1 MATYNK
7 NTNWDNERKYL
18 SNLAKNGTEGQKA
31 WAQNQ
36 QRVLERAYSAYNPSR
51 ASTSTAS
58 GGVSGS
64 SGAARPGGSTA
75 SRPSTGST
83 SSTVSKPTTTTNP
96 GIDISIFDNNIMS
109 ADDLRKVNEYKQ
121 LYADAVKAGNQQLAD
136 SYHNY
141 VEAIRRQYGYSGG
154 TAGDQFI
161 DLGYLMPE
169 MPEMPE
175 YVSGYEDT
183 INSLVNSIMNTSFE
197 DWANGSDYQY
207 LMDKY
212 KSEGQKAML
221 DTLGSLAS
229 RSGGYASSYA
239 TAAAN
244 QSYNDYM
251 GLLQDAARAMYT
263 DDLNKQIQSLGIV
276 NDLETQNYNRYL
288 DALNQYNTDRNFA
301 YNQYLDNRNWDYTL
315 QQDADADA
323 LRRAETMAAL
333 GDFSGYRDLGYTDAQ
348 IGMMQAAYNQQ
359 MAPSYSGYSGGGG
372 GAASSDGMDYEGL
385 FAAAQA
391 SGNPKS
397 WLAQKANYQ
406 KYGFTSSSGLYDDYL
421 RWEEGSGSDTGSSST
436 LSGFWDAVKG
446 GLSSGISN
454 GINSYIG
461 SMSSAAQNLYGQ
473 ISSIDKNNPAAVSRF
488 AEQIEKALNNGS
500 ITDSEAS
507 RIISAFGY

>member
-1 MATYNK
+1 MF
-7 NTNWDNERKYL
+7 DNEIL
-18 SNLAKNGTEGQKA
+18 
-31 WAQNQ
+31 
-36 QRVLERAYSAYNPSR
+36 
-51 ASTSTAS
+51 
-58 GGVSGS
+58 
-64 SGAARPGGSTA
+64 
-75 SRPSTGST
+75 
-83 SSTVSKPTTTTNP
+83 
-96 GIDISIFDNNIMS
+96 S

-141 VEAIRRQYGYSGG
+141 VEAIRKQYGYSGG

-183 INSLVNSIMNTSFE
+183 INSLVNSILSTSFE
-197 DWANGSDYQY
+197 DWASGSDYRY

-263 DDLNKQIQSLGIV
+263 DDLNKQIQSLGLV

-315 QQDADADA
+315 QQDADSDA
-323 LRRAETMAAL
+323 LQRAETMAAL
-333 GDFSGYRDLGYTDAQ
+333 GDFSGYRELGYTDAQ

-359 MAPSYSGYSGGGG
+359 NAPRYSGYSGGGSG
-372 GAASSDGMDYEGL
+372 ASSGGMDYEGL

-397 WLAQKANYQ
+397 WLAQKANYR

-421 RWEEGSGSDTGSSST
+421 RWEEGGGNQGASGST
-436 LSGFWDAVKG
+436 LSDIWNAVK
-446 GLSSGISN
+446 SGISSGVSSGVN
-454 GINSYIG
+454 NYIG
-461 SMSSAAQNLYGQ
+461 SMSSTAQSLYKQ
-473 ISSIDKNNPAAVSRF
+473 ISGIDKNDSAAVSRF

-500 ITDSEAS
+500 ITDTEAS